1 MNCFETRKEFISFW
15 RRTMPAHERVQ
26 FSAHL
31 RECARCD
38 RSFRVFA
45 LTAPALHS
53 ETAPEED
60 AASYI
65 APPPRRPAAIG
76 RAVRRDP
83 PVEFP
88 WRAMTALLAMAA
100 AAAVA
105 VYVATPARVTFE
117 DAIAVENPAIEPV
130 SYTVADNVFGQ
141 EVFGQDLNLQEPVY
155 NGTAANDS
163 LAE

>member
-15 RRTMPAHERVQ
+15 RRTLPVGERAQ

-60 AASYI
+60 AAPYHVTASSR
-65 APPPRRPAAIG
+65 PPTVIRRTT
-76 RAVRRDP
+76 RRDASI
-83 PVEFP
+83 EFP
-88 WRAMTALLAMAA
+88 WRVMTAAFAMAA

-105 VYVATPARVTFE
+105 VYVAIPSRLTFE
-117 DAIAVENPAIEPV
+117 DAIAVENPTVEPV

-141 EVFGQDLNLQEPVY
+141 EVFGQDLNLQESVY
-155 NGTAANDS
+155 DRVADG

>member
-1 MNCFETRKEFISFW
+1 M
-15 RRTMPAHERVQ
+15 
-26 FSAHL
+26 
-31 RECARCD
+31 
-38 RSFRVFA
+38 
-45 LTAPALHS
+45 
-53 ETAPEED
+53 
-60 AASYI
+60 
-65 APPPRRPAAIG
+65 
-76 RAVRRDP
+76 
-83 PVEFP
+83 EFP

-105 VYVATPARVTFE
+105 VYVAIPSRVTFE